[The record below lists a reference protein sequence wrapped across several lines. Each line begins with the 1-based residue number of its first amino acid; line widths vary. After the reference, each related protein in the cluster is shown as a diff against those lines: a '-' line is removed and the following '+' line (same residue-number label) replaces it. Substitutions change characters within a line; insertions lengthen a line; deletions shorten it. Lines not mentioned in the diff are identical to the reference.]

1 MDEEKIEGMS
11 LSNLKGQFL
20 AHKHRA
26 QLDSERQPFF
36 KLLKSVLKGTDPSKR
51 DRESAHEAE
60 RQRMID
66 VLKHTLHW
74 RKAPPGTLVP
84 SDLFNGL
91 ERTCQNDT
99 TLNSTDSVVSSLQTV
114 DARTDG
120 ETTRGGI
127 GANVESE

>member
-1 MDEEKIEGMS
+1 MS
-11 LSNLKGQFL
+11 
-20 AHKHRA
+20 
-26 QLDSERQPFF
+26 DM
-36 KLLKSVLKGTDPSKR
+36 
-51 DRESAHEAE
+51 ESAHEAE

-120 ETTRGGI
+120 ETTRGGS